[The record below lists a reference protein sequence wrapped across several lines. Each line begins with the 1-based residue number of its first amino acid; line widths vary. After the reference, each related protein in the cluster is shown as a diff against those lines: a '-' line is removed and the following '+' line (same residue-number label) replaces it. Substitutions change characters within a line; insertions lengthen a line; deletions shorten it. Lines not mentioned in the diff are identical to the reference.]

1 MPEPAPQRLLIM
13 HGTMQPGVHPPPHQP
28 SPAGS
33 ASATPPQ
40 GGSDGASPGSAG
52 VPPACCCLWW
62 SLSFRAALQAA
73 TTSAVTTTARPKESQ
88 GAAAGRSRWRRCPSR
103 KPSTTHKTGNMV
115 YIMPRNRAR
124 SLVQRSRITPPLRGS
139 RREGAARSRA
149 GGGQTPPPVSD
160 YQRYRQRQVGGGV
173 QALEGFQ
180 QVSWRT
186 FCRLHRTCIMQASI
200 NADAAFAFPRAHAH
214 G

>member
-1 MPEPAPQRLLIM
+1 MGISGPPA
-13 HGTMQPGVHPPPHQP
+13 T
-28 SPAGS
+28 S
-33 ASATPPQ
+33 
-40 GGSDGASPGSAG
+40 GGRGSAG

-88 GAAAGRSRWRRCPSR
+88 GAAAGRSRWRICPRPCQSLCGRDARAPR

-139 RREGAARSRA
+139 RREGGARSRA
-149 GGGQTPPPVSD
+149 GGGQTRRPVSD
-160 YQRYRQRQVGGGV
+160 HQRHGQRRVGGG
-173 QALEGFQ
+173 AC
-180 QVSWRT
+180 R
-186 FCRLHRTCIMQASI
+186 FCGNGMI
-200 NADAAFAFPRAHAH
+200 